1 VRRGSLILRVLGAS
15 ALLAV
20 LIGAVFAI
28 LLRAIADGREAALL
42 SGHSHEVLTTANRL
56 ERLVI
61 DLESGARGF
70 LLTGDE
76 HFLEPWKAAR
86 ATIPAAEMKLLQL
99 AVAPEQAGEAQQVAQ
114 AIESYVRDYSVPL
127 VDAGRQNDARA
138 RSFAVTEDGEVRV
151 DAIRAGF
158 DRLEMTERNLAA
170 ARDQHSAAT
179 ARQATI
185 VAAAGVAGS
194 VALIFLV
201 AGYLTR
207 VIAWPVRR
215 AALMADRLAGG
226 DLSTRIAE
234 TGKGEIRT
242 LEHSFNMM
250 GSSLEKSR
258 DELARLAGEQAALRR
273 VATLVAHGEPPT
285 NVFAAVAEEAG
296 RVLGAGGTRL
306 LRYEADGTA
315 TVLTSWGQVGFEI
328 PVGTRLTIEDHDV
341 AAQVLKSHRPAR
353 IEGASSA
360 LGEGVQ
366 SAVGV
371 PILVEGHLWGVMKA
385 LSARDEP
392 LPEDTEARFADF
404 TDLIATAIANTQ
416 ARADLAASRARVVT
430 AGDEIR
436 RRIERDL
443 HDGIQQRL
451 VSLTLDL
458 RTTEAGIP
466 ADLTEL
472 QEQLSA
478 VANGLTGAQEDL
490 REISLGIHPAILSE
504 GGLGP
509 ALRALAR
516 RAALPVESH
525 VKIEGRLP
533 EPIEVAAYY
542 VVSEALT
549 NASKHSQAS
558 SVRVEATVQDRRL
571 HVSIHDNGKGGADPT
586 RGSGLT
592 GLTDRVEALGGKI
605 VITSQPP
612 HGTSLQVE
620 LPVASD
626 LPPAPPTRA
635 QRPTPSG

>member
-1 VRRGSLILRVLGAS
+1 
-15 ALLAV
+15 
-20 LIGAVFAI
+20 
-28 LLRAIADGREAALL
+28 
-42 SGHSHEVLTTANRL
+42 
-56 ERLVI
+56 
-61 DLESGARGF
+61 
-70 LLTGDE
+70 
-76 HFLEPWKAAR
+76 
-86 ATIPAAEMKLLQL
+86 
-99 AVAPEQAGEAQQVAQ
+99 
-114 AIESYVRDYSVPL
+114 VPL
-127 VDAGRQNDARA
+127 VDAGSRNDAQA
-138 RSFAVTEDGEVRV
+138 KSFAATEDGKVRV
-151 DAIRAGF
+151 DAIRADF
-158 DRLEMTERNLAA
+158 DRLEMTERSLAA

-179 ARQATI
+179 ARQATV

-194 VALIFLV
+194 VVLIVLF

-226 DLSTRIAE
+226 DLSARIAE

-242 LEHSFNMM
+242 LEQSFNMM
-250 GSSLEKSR
+250 GSSLEKNR

-273 VATLVAHGEPPT
+273 VATLVAHGEPPP

-296 RVLGAGGTRL
+296 LVLGAGGTRL

-315 TVLTSWGQVGFEI
+315 TVLTSWGQVGLKI
-328 PVGTRLTIEDHDV
+328 PVGTRLSIERHDV

-353 IEGASSA
+353 IEGGASA
-360 LGEGVQ
+360 IGEGVQ
-366 SAVGV
+366 SAVGA

-430 AGDEIR
+430 AGDETR

-458 RTTEAGIP
+458 RTAEACIP

-472 QEQLSA
+472 QAQLSA

-509 ALRALAR
+509 ALRALGR
-516 RAALPVESH
+516 RAALPVELH

-533 EPIEVAAYY
+533 EPIEVAAYF

-549 NASKHSQAS
+549 NASKHSQAES
-558 SVRVEATVQDRRL
+558 ARVEATVQHGCL
-571 HVSIHDNGKGGADPT
+571 HVSIHDNGIGGADPT

-592 GLTDRVEALGGKI
+592 GLTDRVEAVGGTI
-605 VITSQPP
+605 VITSQPA
-612 HGTSLQVE
+612 HGTSVQVE
-620 LPVASD
+620 LPVGSD
-626 LPPAPPTRA
+626 LPPAPPTRPR
-635 QRPTPSG
+635 RPMPSW